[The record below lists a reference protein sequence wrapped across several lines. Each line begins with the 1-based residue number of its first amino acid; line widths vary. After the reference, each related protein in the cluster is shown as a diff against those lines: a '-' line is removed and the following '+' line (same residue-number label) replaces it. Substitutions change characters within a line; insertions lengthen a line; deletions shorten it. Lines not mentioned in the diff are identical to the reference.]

1 MKKKFRLIF
10 AIFIITQV
18 LIFCCDKNP
27 FHPAKKSKLV
37 SNQPPETYLFLF
49 LAEDSVG
56 MVDSTSV
63 DISGIDT
70 TASKQVLHW
79 WGDDSDGQVIGYYIQ
94 WDHQDEPTWTISE
107 YDTFYVPIRTNFDR
121 FTFRVWAVDNDSI
134 KDPTPAVQTFPVFNS
149 KPEIEFKLNS
159 NPPAPLGGAD
169 VIAYT
174 FPTRTFL
181 WDVTDADGIETIT
194 NIYYTLDDT
203 SSWIKLPGSD
213 RSITLTGLSPGK
225 HTFYLKTEDIAG
237 AQSKTISFP
246 DLTDSRI
253 PNIWEV
259 KEPLG
264 DVLLVSDFAQD
275 QSTHTVQSVYEEML
289 TNIVGEQEYSVWEI
303 GTSRT
308 PEINPQNSL
317 PYVTADIK
325 ANLGYFKKVVWF
337 AHFGRH
343 NLSSAGLSLT
353 QYIAEGGNVFISN
366 GNEETPDTSWTFT
379 DIDSVYKLNPGGR
392 LFSGVKVLASFTNT
406 EDDTVRDLTLGTL
419 IGNRVS
425 ALIPGPNADVIYRM
439 EPDSTTSV
447 TVPYKGSPAVGI
459 RYEVGLGKSIYFSLP
474 YHYCDG
480 KGNMEQVLRYILLE
494 EFEQ

>member
-1 MKKKFRLIF
+1 M
-10 AIFIITQV
+10 T
-18 LIFCCDKNP
+18 
-27 FHPAKKSKLV
+27 
-37 SNQPPETYLFLF
+37 
-49 LAEDSVG
+49 
-56 MVDSTSV
+56 
-63 DISGIDT
+63 
-70 TASKQVLHW
+70 
-79 WGDDSDGQVIGYYIQ
+79 
-94 WDHQDEPTWTISE
+94 
-107 YDTFYVPIRTNFDR
+107 
-121 FTFRVWAVDNDSI
+121 
-134 KDPTPAVQTFPVFNS
+134 AVQTFPVFNS

-159 NPPAPLGGAD
+159 NPPAPITGAD

-181 WDVTDADGIETIT
+181 WDVNDPDGIETVT

-203 SSWIKLPGSD
+203 TSWIKLPGSE
-213 RSITLTGLSPGK
+213 RSLRLTGLSPGE
-225 HTFYLKTEDIAG
+225 HTFYLKAEDIAG
-237 AQSKTISFP
+237 AQSKTLSFP
-246 DLTDSRI
+246 DPTDSDT
-253 PNIWEV
+253 PNTWVV
-259 KEPLG
+259 KEPHG

-275 QSTHTVQSVYEEML
+275 QSTHAVQSIYEGML
-289 TNIVGEQEYSVWEI
+289 TNIVGEQGYSVWEI

-337 AHFGRH
+337 AHYGRP

-353 QYIAEGGNVFISN
+353 QYVAEGGNVFITN
-366 GNEETPDTSWTFT
+366 ANEETPDTMWTFT

-392 LFSGVKVLASFTNT
+392 LFAGVKVLASFTNT
-406 EDDTVRDLTLGTL
+406 EEDSTRDLSLAKL

-425 ALIPGPNADVIYRM
+425 ALIPGPNAEVIYRM
-439 EPDSTTSV
+439 EPDSTASV
-447 TVPYKGSPAVGI
+447 TVPYKGSPPVGI

-474 YHYCDG
+474 FHYLDG